1 MTAWNMNW
9 SSMQLTDEQRRI
21 YDAYAG
27 AFAVI
32 HNNLDAAMEAANI
45 TGSATAP

>member
-1 MTAWNMNW
+1 MTASNMSW
-9 SSMQLTDEQRRI
+9 SSTADARAARI

-27 AFAVI
+27 AFAII

-45 TGSATAP
+45 TGERPAR